1 MQQQKKKFAIL
12 IATKNRIKD
21 LTSTLKNIEHLL
33 NRDEV
38 ECIVFDDGSIDGTS
52 EFIKLKFSQVVVQ
65 RNEVSKGYIY
75 CRNKMLNETNA
86 DFAISLD
93 DDAHFLSQNPLE
105 IIEDYFSK
113 NANCG
118 LLAFRIFWGKNKTD
132 YLETEEKPLQVK
144 SFVGC
149 GHTWRMDSW
158 RKIPNYPEW
167 FVFYGEEEFASCQ
180 LFKKNIEIHYLPQ
193 VLVQHRVDILSRKTK
208 SDYRLRLRRS
218 LRSGWY
224 LYFLFYPINLIP
236 KFLLYTVWIQVRNK
250 TLKGDF
256 KATIAIIQAIS
267 DVFINLPRLIT
278 QSNRLSSQEYQR
290 YCQLPNSKIYW
301 KPKDERKN

>member
-1 MQQQKKKFAIL
+1 MQEQKKQFAIL
-12 IATKNRIKD
+12 IATKNRIKN

-38 ECIVFDDGSIDGTS
+38 ECIVFDDGSTDGTS
-52 EFIKLKFSQVVVQ
+52 EFIKLNFSQVVVK

-167 FVFYGEEEFASCQ
+167 FVFYGEEDFASYH
-180 LFKKNIEIHYLPQ
+180 LFKKNIEIQYLPQ
-193 VLVQHRVDILSRKTK
+193 VLIQHRVDNISRKTNT
-208 SDYRLRLRRS
+208 DYGNRLTRS
-218 LRSGWY
+218 LSSGWY
-224 LYFLFYPINLIP
+224 LFFMFYPLQCIP
-236 KFLLYTVWIQVRNK
+236 KSFLYSIGMQIKNK
-250 TLKGDF
+250 VLKGDF
-256 KATIAIIQAIS
+256 QAALAICKALGN
-267 DVFINLPRLIT
+267 VLLNLPKIIL
-278 QSNRLSSQEYQR
+278 QSNRLSSTAYKK
-290 YCQLPNSKIYW
+290 YLQLPDAKIYW
-301 KPKDERKN
+301 KPENERKN